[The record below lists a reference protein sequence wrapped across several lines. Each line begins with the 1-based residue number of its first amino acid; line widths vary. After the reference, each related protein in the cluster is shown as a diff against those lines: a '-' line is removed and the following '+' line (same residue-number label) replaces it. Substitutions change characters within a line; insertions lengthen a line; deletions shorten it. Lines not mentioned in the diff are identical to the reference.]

1 MEHKDQWIERVAKPF
16 WHKNSELQDYQLFM
30 RDAPRAVIA
39 DQDNFYSCADG
50 VVLYNKIV
58 KSTQEKVEIKN
69 VPYSVDEI
77 LGEEGLFEGPSLIC
91 GVFMTFADVHINRV
105 PYTSTLEYKL
115 IDPIQSMNFSM
126 DAQEEKIFGN
136 KVSLKHRRIE
146 GVQNLYMN
154 NNARMLNTFYIPR
167 YDYKFYVVQIADFDV
182 NTILPFNAKQ
192 KQMHMQGD
200 RFSFIRWGSQCDLIL
215 PLRKD
220 LNIKPLIP
228 KDMHVEAG
236 VDKVASLV

>member
-1 MEHKDQWIERVAKPF
+1 
-16 WHKNSELQDYQLFM
+16 
-30 RDAPRAVIA
+30 
-39 DQDNFYSCADG
+39 
-50 VVLYNKIV
+50 
-58 KSTQEKVEIKN
+58 
-69 VPYSVDEI
+69 
-77 LGEEGLFEGPSLIC
+77 
-91 GVFMTFADVHINRV
+91 MTFADVHINRV

-126 DAQEEKIFGN
+126 DAQEEKIFGD

-146 GVQNLYMN
+146 GVPNLYLN
-154 NNARMLNTFYIPR
+154 NNARMLNTFYIPK

-220 LNIKPLIP
+220 LNIRPLIP